1 MTSITRLSKCSFVLL
16 WLWLFSNSA
25 FAQDQQGSFEIYGV
39 VLVDA
44 GYNFNSS
51 DPAWFDVMR
60 PTRLPKFKDEFGPA
74 GNTFFGV
81 RQTKLGFKSSQPTKW
96 GELKT
101 HFDFD
106 LFGFGKDAGQTTL
119 HVVNAY
125 GQLGKFLAGQAPSTF
140 MDPDVFPVTLDYWG
154 PCSRIFYLNI
164 QLRYSL
170 LNNEKQRLAVA
181 LERPGGSA
189 DGTDYSNSVN
199 LENVQPH
206 FPFPNLAA
214 HYRHDF
220 KWGYARL
227 SGILKY
233 LEWEEIPDTTA
244 EDLNGKDLGWGIN
257 ISAVIN
263 ASKGVRFKVQ
273 GEYGEGYEN
282 YIADSSPDVALQSNP
297 GNLLKPV
304 QGKAL
309 PAWGVFGFMEFD
321 WCDNLSSSM
330 GYSVLQIENT
340 DLQSPNAFRRGHYGL
355 FNIRWLPADN
365 VLLGIEYQYG
375 RRDNFKDGFNSTGN
389 KIQCSFEYHFS
400 KALKNE

>member
-1 MTSITRLSKCSFVLL
+1 MNDVTKLSNCFYVVVCWLL
-16 WLWLFSNSA
+16 LSNVS
-25 FAQDQQGSFEIYGV
+25 FAQDPKGNFEIYGV

-51 DPAWFDVMR
+51 DPDWFDVMR
-60 PTRLPKFKDEFGPA
+60 PTRLPKFENQFGTE
-74 GNTFFGV
+74 GNTFFSI

-96 GELKT
+96 GEFKT

-164 QLRYSL
+164 QFRYSL
-170 LNNEKQRLAVA
+170 INAEKQRLAFA

-189 DGTDYSNSVN
+189 DGTDYSNSVS
-199 LENVQPH
+199 LQNVKPH
-206 FPFPNLAA
+206 FPLPNLAA
-214 HYRHDF
+214 HYRQDF
-220 KWGYARL
+220 SWGYARI

-233 LEWEEIPDTTA
+233 LSWEEIPDTTIQ
-244 EDLNGKDLGWGIN
+244 DLNGNDLGWGIN
-257 ISAVIN
+257 VSSVIH
-263 ASKGVRFKVQ
+263 ASKRIRFKVQ

-297 GNLLKPV
+297 GNPSKLV
-304 QGKAL
+304 EGKAI
-309 PAWGVFGFMEFD
+309 PAWGVFGFMEID
-321 WCDNLSSSM
+321 WSDHLSSSM
-330 GYSVLQIENT
+330 GYSVLNIQNT
-340 DLQSPNAFRRGHYGL
+340 DLQSPDAFKRGQYGL
-355 FNIRWLPADN
+355 FNLRWHPVDN
-365 VLLGIEYQYG
+365 VGLGIEYQYG
-375 RRDNFKDGFNSTGN
+375 RRDNFNDGFYGFGN

-400 KALKNE
+400 RTLKNE